1 MSPDERRD
9 ALNRAAADLLWLH
22 LPTKPNASRT
32 NLDQARQLLLDTELQ
47 AGIVRAQN
55 PEGASKPTEGSTAWS
70 DPTGS
75 AALREAHTAIRAGE
89 ILSVWLGE
97 LREVDAN
104 ARWLRV
110 EVERLLGGEPKD
122 QRVNLASSLRSI
134 RWLTIHPHDRIKQV
148 HHHASPEELNELDHC
163 IEWIAQHAQTVRSG
177 SMHSDR
183 TLVGTDGNSYHPRV
197 PSVTAVLE
205 GARKVMEAQPER
217 PEQRERLCCRNCKR
231 FGLEQDVASGSASLC
246 SKCIEFRKANGVMP
260 TEDICRRW
268 HNGHRGWTPAQL
280 IEAKAQGKAKRKVK
294 AS

>member
-104 ARWLRV
+104 VRWLRV

-205 GARKVMEAQPER
+205 GARKVMEAEPPKPKQKPLQGCVSCARDGGHFEPIDLKNHSAR
-217 PEQRERLCCRNCKR
+217 NMCRVC
-231 FGLEQDVASGSASLC
+231 GDYASGEGSWLPLGAVQYRHRTGKQLTWKVIEQAKAAERSAS
-246 SKCIEFRKANGVMP
+246 
-260 TEDICRRW
+260 
-268 HNGHRGWTPAQL
+268 
-280 IEAKAQGKAKRKVK
+280 
-294 AS
+294 